1 MRNCAT
7 LKEELGIGKSGEGKI
22 GESGG
27 ESGGGSRFS
36 TTMKFA
42 LLISVLI
49 VSCLGM
55 VEVKV
60 SVSGVVRCSKSF
72 DYSVNIW
79 HVNHSQTTENAQQLG
94 RFDIW
99 GVGEEQTPVLDNEI
113 EPMMTI
119 EHSCGADYACVCKEF
134 PQTGA
139 QLFRTTVDF
148 DLENLPSDVVYCDV
162 CEQAKYKRREKA
174 ASTKGARIFGFT
186 APLHH

>member
-1 MRNCAT
+1 T
-7 LKEELGIGKSGEGKI
+7 V
-22 GESGG
+22 
-27 ESGGGSRFS
+27 S

-79 HVNHSQTTENAQQLG
+79 EVDNSNHDLIGPMQHVNHSQTTENAQQLG